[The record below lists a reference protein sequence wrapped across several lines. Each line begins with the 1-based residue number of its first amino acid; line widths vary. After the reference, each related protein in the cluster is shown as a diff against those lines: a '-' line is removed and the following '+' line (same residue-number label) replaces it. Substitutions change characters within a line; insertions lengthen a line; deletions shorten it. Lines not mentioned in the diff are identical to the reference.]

1 MAQRHEKAIWER
13 GNPMVNDYLKKSS
26 NLLSIRAM
34 RIKLLVVHEI
44 GKNQQIEKC
53 YLGWLEPGKTRALI
67 YYWLE

>member
-1 MAQRHEKAIWER
+1 
-13 GNPMVNDYLKKSS
+13 MVNDYLKKSS